1 MKSFLAIDI
10 GNTHTTIGLWESSEW
25 LHEWRFSSRAIRTQ
39 DEWTVFLSST
49 LSRAGFPDRK
59 IEGSGIASVVPALT
73 GVVAGALLSVGLAPA
88 MVTHKFMSGVRI
100 AYDPPEAVGADRICG
115 VAAALRTFGPPVVVV
130 DLGTATVLDVV
141 NRDRVY
147 IGGLIAP
154 GVATAAESLGQKA
167 ALLPSV
173 ELAFPPKVIGETS
186 VHAIQ
191 SGVLYGT
198 LAMIDGLVRRI
209 QEEIGESPVI
219 ATGGFAELIQSKS
232 LTITSVDRHLVLEG
246 IRLLCSGE
254 FK

>member
-1 MKSFLAIDI
+1 MNSFLAIDI
-10 GNTHTTIGLWESSEW
+10 GNTHTTVGLWESGEW
-25 LHEWRFSSRAIRTQ
+25 MHEWRFSSRAIRTQ
-39 DEWTVFLSST
+39 DEWTVFLSNT
-49 LSRAGFPDRK
+49 LSRAGFPDRR
-59 IEGSGIASVVPALT
+59 IESCGIASVVPALT
-73 GVVAGALLSVGLAPA
+73 GVITGALQNVGLAPTL
-88 MVTHKFMSGVRI
+88 VTHRFLGGVRI
-100 AYDPPEAVGADRICG
+100 AYDPPEAVGADRVCG
-115 VAAALRTFGPPVVVV
+115 VAAALHKFGPPVVVV

-141 NRDRVY
+141 SRERVY
-147 IGGLIAP
+147 LGGLIAP
-154 GVATAAESLGQKA
+154 GVATAAESLGHKA

-186 VHAIQ
+186 IHAIQ

-232 LTITSVDRHLVLEG
+232 LTITTVDRHLVLEG

-254 FK
+254 FR